1 MTLTS
6 PPKGGFRIT
15 RRHYDI
21 ILKQGLDL
29 LPIEAGGFLG
39 GDIESG
45 TIKAIFPIYNQHLEV
60 QTDTFGF
67 MPDDLGRARSFFK
80 KHNLEYFSMYHTHPK
95 GIAYPSQTDI
105 NAGHWFHFILS
116 LRDKKNP
123 DFRAFFIQNKKT
135 PVEVPFVV
143 VEDKGF
149 HKKDLAS
156 GIPEYD
162 ASTQARMQH
171 QDTGEELTE
180 KLDKLKNKKENPY
193 ERYQSHNP
201 NSDFNTLA

>member
-1 MTLTS
+1 MPLTS

-39 GDIESG
+39 GDIETG

-105 NAGHWFHFILS
+105 KAGHWFHFILS
-116 LRDKKNP
+116 LYILTILFKLLLLFSRRLDSSHL
-123 DFRAFFIQNKKT
+123 AFLLRN
-135 PVEVPFVV
+135 
-143 VEDKGF
+143 
-149 HKKDLAS
+149 
-156 GIPEYD
+156 
-162 ASTQARMQH
+162 
-171 QDTGEELTE
+171 LT
-180 KLDKLKNKKENPY
+180 
-193 ERYQSHNP
+193 
-201 NSDFNTLA
+201 FA